1 MVYIKGMFLIN
12 INVLFIVRFVIFMGS
27 VKCFIG
33 LFYVGCVNFI
43 VFDFFKIYVLK
54 YVNRIYSDC
63 LGLFF
68 IEIW

>member
-43 VFDFFKIYVLK
+43 VFDFFLNICFKICK
-54 YVNRIYSDC
+54 
-63 LGLFF
+63 
-68 IEIW
+68 